1 MIYDKADFKQ
11 TSNIINKES
20 MKASGVFCDDLFYYK
35 CHKINLSHGGSYV
48 DCSYLIKEKQQ

>member
-1 MIYDKADFKQ
+1 
-11 TSNIINKES
+11 

-48 DCSYLIKEKQQ
+48 DCSYWIKEKQQQFLSIMMSNAFNKLQQSY